1 MSRPNRTPRA
11 PRETPEPEIELDLEI
26 PELPGL
32 LDGTLR
38 ERRAQ
43 RQKLITE
50 LINEET
56 MKTQNQI
63 QEALFERLGI
73 MLTQSSISRDLRD
86 LGVRRVKGTYVMGP
100 AKREAPWTFE
110 SVLGLIEA
118 AARSGPTNT
127 VIQTAPSAARLVAR
141 AIREDGWEE
150 ILGVIADD
158 DTLFVATRTEEDQNR
173 LFDRLKRFLK
183 G

>member
-1 MSRPNRTPRA
+1 MSRPNRSSKAPRA
-11 PRETPEPEIELDLEI
+11 PEPEPAA
-26 PELPGL
+26 PEMPTL

-43 RQKLITE
+43 RQKLITD
-50 LINEET
+50 LIAEEV
-56 MKTQNQI
+56 MRTQTQI
-63 QEALFERLGI
+63 QEALFEKLGI
-73 MLTQSSISRDLRD
+73 MATQSSISRDLRD
-86 LGVRRVKGTYVMGP
+86 LGVRRVKGTYVLGP

-118 AARSGPTNT
+118 AARSGPNNT

-150 ILGVIADD
+150 LLGVVADE
-158 DTLFVATRTEEDQNR
+158 DTLFIATRTEEDQNR
-173 LFDRLKRFLK
+173 LFERLKKYLK